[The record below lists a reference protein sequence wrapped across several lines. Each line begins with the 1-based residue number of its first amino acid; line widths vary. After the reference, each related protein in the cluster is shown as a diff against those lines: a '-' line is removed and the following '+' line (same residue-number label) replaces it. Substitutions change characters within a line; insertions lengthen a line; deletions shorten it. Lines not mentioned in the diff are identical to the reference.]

1 MELLE
6 IPRLGSSDGLSNAFG
21 EREPVKQLPGGSV
34 NLHLYVQCLCIGWDL
49 EEGSTAFITFFNDPP
64 LRVYLT
70 DAAQGGPFTLVP

>member
-1 MELLE
+1 M
-6 IPRLGSSDGLSNAFG
+6 
-21 EREPVKQLPGGSV
+21 